1 MITSGGFT
9 HSIHHPI
16 ADPLMAALLE
26 PFVEINWRLLRCG
39 GDAESVAGLKLMQQF
54 FRRTDRHTTESAGST
69 PGSWHQD
76 QSFLPRHYASAPRS
90 MFYHTILALHD
101 VLRDGAPFFAANHSY
116 RRAKQLSD
124 AMPAAEQQQVVP
136 YADMTRTR
144 LSGHLNELAKSS
156 IPEGAYPHTI
166 ASQHQN
172 EIVGNFSLGFVYIR
186 DAVLSSFDGA

>member
-1 MITSGGFT
+1 M
-9 HSIHHPI
+9 
-16 ADPLMAALLE
+16 
-26 PFVEINWRLLRCG
+26 
-39 GDAESVAGLKLMQQF
+39 QF
-54 FRRTDRHTTESAGST
+54 FRRTDRHTTESVDST

-76 QSFLPRHYASAPRS
+76 QSFLLRHYASAPRS
-90 MFYHTILALHD
+90 MFYHTIMALND
-101 VLRDGAPFFAANHSY
+101 VLRDGAPFFASNHSY

-124 AMPAAEQQQVVP
+124 AMPAMEQQQVVL
-136 YADMTRTR
+136 YADMTRAR
-144 LSGHLNELAKSS
+144 LSDHLNELAKSS